1 MKEKAKAMVMASFVA
16 DSLALGAHWMYDPKK
31 IEGKFGRVDR
41 LIGPQAKSFHNT
53 KKKGEFTHYGDQ
65 MMVLLA
71 SVAEKGAFD
80 LNDFS
85 DRWRQLFEN
94 YDGYFDGATKSTLA
108 NYEKGKS
115 PDAAGSGS
123 DDLAGASRVAPL
135 VCLYRNDP
143 DKLAETAEAQ
153 TRMTHTDPATVES
166 AAYFARVA
174 QSVLAGAGPTEA
186 LKSVAEEHFDVSPV
200 SAWLQKGLA
209 TVEKDSVEVIGD
221 FGRSCHTGEMVPGV
235 VHLIAK
241 YENDLKEAL
250 IQCVM
255 TAGDSAARGSLVGMV
270 LGAHHGIDDL
280 PREWLD
286 DMAAAETIRRHLEKM
301 P

>member
-1 MKEKAKAMVMASFVA
+1 MTEKAKAMVLASFVA
-16 DSLALGAHWMYDPKK
+16 DALSLGPHWMYDPQK
-31 IEGKFGRVDR
+31 IEEKFGRVDR
-41 LIGPQAKSFHNT
+41 LTAPLPKSFHNT
-53 KKKGEFTHYGDQ
+53 KEKGQFTHYGDQ

-71 SVAEKGAFD
+71 SAAEKGAFD
-80 LNDFS
+80 LKDFS
-85 DRWRQLFEN
+85 DRWRRLFEN

-115 PDAAGSGS
+115 PEEAGSSS

-143 DKLAETAEAQ
+143 DKLAESAEAQ
-153 TRMTHTDPATVES
+153 TRMTHADPATVES
-166 AAYFARVA
+166 AAYFARVGQA
-174 QSVLAGAGPTEA
+174 VLEGAAPVEA
-186 LKSVAEEHFDVSPV
+186 MKSVAEAHFDVSPV

-209 TVEKDSVEVIGD
+209 TVDRDSVEVIGE
-221 FGRSCHTGEMVPGV
+221 FGRSCHTGEMFPGV

-255 TAGDSAARGSLVGMV
+255 TAGDSAARGALVGMV
-270 LGAHHGIDDL
+270 LGARHGIDDL
-280 PREWLD
+280 PREWFD
-286 DMAAAETIRRHLEKM
+286 DMAANETIRNHLEKM